1 MDKKVLF
8 CATVDYHFEA
18 FHLPFLK
25 WFQEKG
31 WEVHV
36 AAAGDLELPYV
47 DQKYTIPISRAPFA
61 KENVKAY
68 KMLKTLIKKNQ
79 YQLVHCHTPVGGL
92 LARLAAK
99 SFRKSGTN
107 VLYTAH
113 GFHFCKGAP
122 FINWLLYYPIENW
135 LARFTDCLITIN
147 YEDFQL
153 TKSHQFK
160 AQNIRHIHGVGVDTE
175 IFKPVDQDTKVQIRK
190 QYGFEANDFLM
201 FYAAEFNKNKNQ
213 QMLIQSIALIKDKV
227 PNAKLLLA
235 GKGSLEDKC
244 KKLAN
249 QLGVGHMVYF
259 LGYRKDIEYL
269 LKMSDVAVASS
280 YREGLPVNVMEAMAC
295 GLPVVASKN
304 RGHEELVKDR
314 VNGFIIPIGNHEIFA
329 EKMVELVDSK
339 ETRIQMG
346 MESRMTM
353 NQYNLSQVSGELT
366 NIYSDYMMGDC
377 NEAASKYRRACL

>member
-1 MDKKVLF
+1 MNKKVLF

-36 AAAGDLELPYV
+36 AAAGNLELPYV
-47 DQKYTIPISRAPFA
+47 DQKYTIPISRSPFA

-79 YQLVHCHTPVGGL
+79 YKMVHCHTPVGGL

-122 FINWLLYYPIENW
+122 FINWLLYYPIEKW

-147 YEDFQL
+147 HEDFQL
-153 TKSHQFK
+153 AKSHRFK
-160 AQNIRHIHGVGVDTE
+160 AQKIRQVHGVGVDTE
-175 IFKPVDQDTKVQIRK
+175 VFKPVDQETKVQIRK
-190 QYGFEANDFLM
+190 QYDFEANDFLM

-213 QMLIQSIALIKDKV
+213 QMLIQSLATIKDKV
-227 PNAKLLLA
+227 PSAKLLLA
-235 GKGSLEDKC
+235 GQGPL
-244 KKLAN
+244 LAECQQLAI
-249 QLGVGHMVYF
+249 QLGVSEMVHF
-259 LGYRKDIEYL
+259 LGYRKDIEHL

-280 YREGLPVNVMEAMAC
+280 FREGLPVNVMEAMAC
-295 GLPVVASKN
+295 GLPVIASQN
-304 RGHEELVKDR
+304 RGHEELVNDG
-314 VNGFIIPIGNHEIFA
+314 VNGFIIPVGDHVRFA
-329 EKMVELVDSK
+329 EKVVELAHSK
-339 ETRIQMG
+339 EKRIQMG
-346 MESRMTM
+346 KESQMTM
-353 NQYNLSQVSGELT
+353 KQYNLLQVSGELT
-366 NIYSDYMMGDC
+366 KIYFDYIMEDL
-377 NEAASKYRRACL
+377 NETASKYRRAYF